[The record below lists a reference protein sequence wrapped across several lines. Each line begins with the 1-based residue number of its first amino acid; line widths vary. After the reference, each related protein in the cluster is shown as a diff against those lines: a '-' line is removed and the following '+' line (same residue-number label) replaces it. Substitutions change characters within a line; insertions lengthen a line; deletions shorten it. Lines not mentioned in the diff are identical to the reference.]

1 MSKRPALSNLL
12 RVDLLLLDSL
22 QEWATSL
29 FENSHY
35 LGPFLVL
42 LLCGIG
48 LPLPE
53 EVTLIG
59 SGVLLH
65 QGKVEFLPITLVCS
79 AAILLGDTI
88 PYVVGRRYGMSA
100 LSWPIVRKVLHPER
114 FVILKRKFRQHGNA
128 VVFTFRFLPGIRIP
142 GYFTAGMMKMR
153 YPRFILLDGLGV
165 AISVPISIWLGKLFG
180 SSLAE
185 LEGQM
190 EHLSL
195 VLGFGLLSLLLI
207 FYARHRLRKRELEL
221 ARVAAEEALAGP
233 DDPA

>member
-1 MSKRPALSNLL
+1 M
-12 RVDLLLLDSL
+12 DLLLLDTSL
-22 QEWATSL
+22 QEWARGL

-59 SGVLLH
+59 SGILLH

-79 AAILLGDTI
+79 AAILIGDSI
-88 PYVVGRRYGMSA
+88 PYWVGRHYGMSA
-100 LSWPIVRKVLHPER
+100 VKWPIVRKVLHPER
-114 FVILKRKFRQHGNA
+114 FTLLKRRFRQHGNW

-142 GYFTAGMMKMR
+142 GYFTAGTLKMK
-153 YPRFILLDGLGV
+153 YPRFLLLDGVGV
-165 AISVPISIWLGKLFG
+165 AISVPVSIWLGKIFG
-180 SSLAE
+180 SSIKE

-190 EHLSL
+190 SNLSL
-195 VLGFGLLSLLLI
+195 VLGFGLVSLLLI
-207 FYARHRLRKRELEL
+207 LYARHRLRKREQEL
-221 ARVAAEEALAGP
+221 ARLAAEDSLTDA

>member
-1 MSKRPALSNLL
+1 ME
-12 RVDLLLLDSL
+12 LLLLDSSL
-22 QEWATSL
+22 QEWASGL

-59 SGVLLH
+59 SGILLH
-65 QGKVEFLPITLVCS
+65 QGKVEFVPITLVCS

-88 PYVVGRRYGMSA
+88 PYLVGRRYGMRA
-100 LSWPIVRKVLHPER
+100 VQWPIVRKVLHPER
-114 FVILKRKFRQHGNA
+114 FVLLKRRFRQHGNM

-142 GYFTAGMMKMR
+142 GYFTAGTLKMSF
-153 YPRFILLDGLGV
+153 PRFLALDAAGV
-165 AISVPISIWLGKLFG
+165 ALSVPLSIWLGKVFG
-180 SSLAE
+180 NSIEE

-190 EHLSL
+190 ENLAL
-195 VLGFGLLSLLLI
+195 VLGFGIASLLLI
-207 FYARHRLRKRELEL
+207 LYTRHRLRKREAEL
-221 ARVAAEEALAGP
+221 ARIAAEEALAGP
-233 DDPA
+233 DERDGAV